1 MRKRLSCSAL
11 LILCGGFAFAQAPPQ
26 TPVQKPQGD
35 RPANSNPPPANSQTA
50 PNPGKLTPQMLGEML
65 RSASTFHELVENL
78 HVNNLL
84 GPDQHVVGP
93 DGQSRHSMDR
103 TAQTVGAGAGAGA
116 AIGAMTHS
124 QNGVLIGAL
133 IGAGSGMIVDQILR
147 EHEAQKAK
155 AASAPAPGVEDAP
168 ADRPRQLL
176 TR

>member
-11 LILCGGFAFAQAPPQ
+11 LILCGGFAFAQAP
-26 TPVQKPQGD
+26 VQKPQGD
-35 RPANSNPPPANSQTA
+35 RPGNSNPPAANSQPA
-50 PNPGKLTPQMLGEML
+50 PGKLTPQMLGEML

-78 HVNNLL
+78 NVNKLL

-147 EHEAQKAK
+147 EREAQKAK
-155 AASAPAPGVEDAP
+155 ADRAPASGVYDAP
-168 ADRPRQLL
+168 ADRPRELL